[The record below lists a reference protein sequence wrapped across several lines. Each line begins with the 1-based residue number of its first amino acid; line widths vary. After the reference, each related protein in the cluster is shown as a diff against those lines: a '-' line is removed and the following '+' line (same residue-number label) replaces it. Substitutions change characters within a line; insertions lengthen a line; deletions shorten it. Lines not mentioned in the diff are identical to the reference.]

1 MLKGKV
7 ALITGSA
14 TGGVGL
20 STAATLA
27 AQGCRIILHGL
38 GDAAE
43 IEKNRKQLADEHNV
57 DVYSYRTDLSNV
69 DEIEALVT
77 TIERDIG
84 PLDILVNN
92 AVSRNRGP
100 LESLTREQWDRA
112 VAVNLSAPFHL
123 MRLTVPGMKAKRWGR
138 IINIASNL
146 GLQGTNNRS
155 DYVATKHGII
165 GLTRAIA
172 LETVRFGITCNAI
185 APGSTLTQQPEW
197 QIVEIMKTENITRE
211 EATERFLAARQPSRR
226 FILPE
231 HIGQLIV
238 FLCSDAASE
247 ITGSPIAIDG
257 GWLAGNLL

>member
-1 MLKGKV
+1 MLTGKV
-7 ALITGSA
+7 ALVTGSA

-20 STAATLA
+20 ATARALA
-27 AQGCRIILHGL
+27 QKGCRIILQGL

-43 IEKNRKQLADEHNV
+43 IEKTRKQLASEHDV
-57 DVYSYRTDLSNV
+57 DVYSFATDLSNV
-69 DEIEALVT
+69 DEIEALVA
-77 TIERDIG
+77 TIQRDIG
-84 PLDILVNN
+84 TIDILVNN

-100 LESLTREQWDRA
+100 IESLSREQWDRA

-123 MRLTVPGMKAKRWGR
+123 MRLTVPAMKSQRWGR

-146 GLQGTNNRS
+146 GLQGTNDRS
-155 DYVATKHGII
+155 DYVATKHGIV

-172 LETVRFGITCNAI
+172 LETVRHGVTCNAI

-197 QIVEIMKTENITRE
+197 QIVEIMEKNNMTRE
-211 EATERFLAARQPSRR
+211 EATQHFLKARQPSQR
-226 FILPE
+226 FVMPE
-231 HIGQLIV
+231 HIGELIV
-238 FLCSDAASE
+238 FLCGDAASE